1 LADESIECVEIKNS
15 TVVSR
20 NNMQSM
26 LSAGIEDLFVIDFD
40 AIFRN
45 KFNFK
50 IYQDIS
56 KYFEITVMSLPLRI
70 EDIMDSFISG
80 ASEIVIP
87 GRIDPNA
94 LEDYM
99 RTSEN
104 LVMYYQNPVV
114 AKAFYV
120 LGGRSFFSDRELD
133 FPDIRVYSYS
143 RILVKKGYIRLMNF
157 PREDLDSI
165 LV

>member
-1 LADESIECVEIKNS
+1 
-15 TVVSR
+15 
-20 NNMQSM
+20 
-26 LSAGIEDLFVIDFD
+26 
-40 AIFRN
+40 
-45 KFNFK
+45 
-50 IYQDIS
+50 
-56 KYFEITVMSLPLRI
+56 
-70 EDIMDSFISG
+70 
-80 ASEIVIP
+80 
-87 GRIDPNA
+87 
-94 LEDYM
+94 M